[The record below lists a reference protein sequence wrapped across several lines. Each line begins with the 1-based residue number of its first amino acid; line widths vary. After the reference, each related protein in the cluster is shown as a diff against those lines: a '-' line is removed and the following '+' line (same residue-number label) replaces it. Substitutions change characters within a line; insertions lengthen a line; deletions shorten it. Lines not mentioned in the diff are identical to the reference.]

1 VCVNYCVCL
10 FFDLG
15 GSISRNLREKGKYI
29 HKKFS
34 SDVMRPQNLLKAVL
48 DVFCFSLYYKRRKK
62 MMNVIYWRSLV
73 WKKNPSNRMKSL
85 PCPLWCQ
92 KCGKI
97 KVLKKEPLRSKLN
110 KKITEFSP
118 SPRLTTTTITHNFKI
133 NEF

>member
-1 VCVNYCVCL
+1 MCVNYCVCL

-29 HKKFS
+29 NKKFFFWCYATS
-34 SDVMRPQNLLKAVL
+34 KLAKGCARRFF
-48 DVFCFSLYYKRRKK
+48 VFLYITKEGKK

-73 WKKNPSNRMKSL
+73 WKKDPWNRMKSL

-92 KCGKI
+92 KYGKN
-97 KVLKKEPLRSKLN
+97 KSFKKRTP
-110 KKITEFSP
+110 KKQIEQKNYRIP
-118 SPRLTTTTITHNFKI
+118 PRLTTTTITHNFKI